1 MTDGR
6 RLFLPKNKTF
16 EGICLAIMGKFLQK
30 ELWIYLYLKP
40 FCKKKTIKFSFKPIY
55 EQLNLAARTYVA
67 FANKKHFFTALPV
80 LQLISL
86 LYVYVVVQFCPWFN
100 FYFPLF

>member
-16 EGICLAIMGKFLQK
+16 EAICLAIMGKFLQK

-40 FCKKKTIKFSFKPIY
+40 FCKKKNY
-55 EQLNLAARTYVA
+55 
-67 FANKKHFFTALPV
+67 
-80 LQLISL
+80 
-86 LYVYVVVQFCPWFN
+86 
-100 FYFPLF
+100 

>member
-40 FCKKKTIKFSFKPIY
+40 FCKKKL
-55 EQLNLAARTYVA
+55 LNL
-67 FANKKHFFTALPV
+67 V
-80 LQLISL
+80 LSP
-86 LYVYVVVQFCPWFN
+86 FMN
-100 FYFPLF
+100 S

>member
-55 EQLNLAARTYVA
+55 EQLNLAAKLTL
-67 FANKKHFFTALPV
+67 H
-80 LQLISL
+80 LQTKNIFSP
-86 LYVYVVVQFCPWFN
+86 LYLCYS
-100 FYFPLF
+100 